1 MAYQSFV
8 IYPIAI
14 NVEVRASKGQER
26 GFIPDSERSFN
37 ALMADDS
44 TIARRYTPVVLFCRF
59 GRRDCEQS
67 LPKVDERL
75 AQNKEAAEQ
84 LSKEKAELDT
94 RFTRVNKVLSRL
106 RSQPMVELAVESAAT
121 LAADQAIKMKDG
133 VLAALARFQSEL
145 SS

>member
-1 MAYQSFV
+1 M
-8 IYPIAI
+8 
-14 NVEVRASKGQER
+14 ERARYSGLSEERQAETERLRTEAASLRSELSSRREKRWQLWQE
-26 GFIPDSERSFN
+26 F
-37 ALMADDS
+37 LKADQQ
-44 TIARRYTPVVLFCRF
+44 C
-59 GRRDCEQS
+59 RDCEQS
-67 LPKVDERL
+67 LSKIDERL

-94 RFTRVNKVLSRL
+94 RFAGVNEVLSRL
-106 RSQPMVELAVESAAT
+106 RSQPMVDPAAESAAT